1 LKTAPADDDA
11 VRIADRLHTAGSDL
25 LSGGLEELLRSCGQ
39 VTVSGSYYLDLMA
52 WPDLDI
58 YLPLESSDEYL
69 AAFISLGPRVASI
82 CDVVSLRFKNH
93 VRYPAPELPAGL
105 YWGVRAQQDP
115 SLQWKLDIWALSLEV
130 IQAQQRELDR
140 LKEVMTPEARVT
152 ILQLK
157 QALLTPEGR
166 TPVFSGYHI
175 YCAVIDHGMRDLE
188 QVKQYLTSK
197 GVSV

>member
-1 LKTAPADDDA
+1 MAGPATSRIRWIHLKTAPADDDA
-11 VRIADRLHTAGSDL
+11 VRVADRLHTAGYDL

-58 YLPLESSDEYL
+58 YLPL
-69 AAFISLGPRVASI
+69 
-82 CDVVSLRFKNH
+82 RFKNH
-93 VRYPAPELPAGL
+93 VWYPAPELPAGL

-115 SLQWKLDIWALSLEV
+115 SVQWKLDIWAQS
-130 IQAQQRELDR
+130 
-140 LKEVMTPEARVT
+140 PEARVT

-188 QVKQYLTSK
+188 QVKKYLTGK
-197 GVSV
+197 GVSLYR